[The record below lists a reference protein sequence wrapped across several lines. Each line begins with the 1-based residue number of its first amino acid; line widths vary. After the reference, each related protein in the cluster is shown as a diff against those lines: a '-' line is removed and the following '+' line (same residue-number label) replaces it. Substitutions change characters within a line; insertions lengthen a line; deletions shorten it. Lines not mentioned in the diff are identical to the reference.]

1 MRQARGIKLSM
12 ESRASV
18 NFCKLFVLGK
28 VLQRSKTSSTYWRER
43 RREARGERERLFNS
57 LCLSFFSCKME
68 IIIAS
73 TSEDCGEEE
82 ISGRKHNS
90 VQYTDYAQ

>member
-1 MRQARGIKLSM
+1 
-12 ESRASV
+12 
-18 NFCKLFVLGK
+18 
-28 VLQRSKTSSTYWRER
+28 
-43 RREARGERERLFNS
+43 
-57 LCLSFFSCKME
+57 ME